1 MDICHRPREWDNE
14 FGELRLVRHPGQYT
28 VDVDKAEITSYSV
41 IDLLSWQESGA
52 LRVSPKFQRRGVWST
67 AAKGHLID
75 SILLGYSIP
84 PIHIRLAD
92 AAGGRIVR
100 EVIDGQQRV
109 RAVFDFI
116 AGKYR
121 IPRSVSREW
130 GGKGFDELDN
140 ATRELLTLFSF
151 VVYQYKRLNDADVL
165 DMFSRLNMYSVS
177 LNAQELRN
185 GKWFGAFKRL
195 SYGLA
200 NESLEFWRQK
210 RIISESQ
217 IARMREAELVS
228 ELLVLQMDGLQDKK
242 KSLDVFY
249 DRLDEEWDFAS
260 IQWDVGRAATAR
272 TQPALYLSADESRAR
287 YLQTMTAIERAVG
300 EVLAEGPL
308 RRPALFYTLF
318 GAVHHV
324 LFGLPRGDSLP
335 LSGVGFNG
343 QMSKA
348 FQRAAVDLASVFEN
362 DGKSRNENL
371 SQFYGA
377 SAQQTDNVEPREIRL
392 RTLLGLVSDAL

>member
-1 MDICHRPREWDNE
+1 M
-14 FGELRLVRHPGQYT
+14 
-28 VDVDKAEITSYSV
+28 DVDKAEITSYSV

-52 LRVSPKFQRRGVWST
+52 LRVSPKFQRRGVWRT

-92 AAGGRIVR
+92 DAGGRIIR

-116 AGKYR
+116 AGKFR

-140 ATRELLTLFSF
+140 PAREALRLFSF

-185 GKWFGAFKRL
+185 GRWFGEFKRL

-200 NESLEFWRQK
+200 NESLEFWRRQ
-210 RIISESQ
+210 RIVTESQ
-217 IARMREAELVS
+217 IARMREVELVS
-228 ELLVLQMDGLQDKK
+228 ELLVLQMDGMQDKK
-242 KSLDVFY
+242 KSLDIFY
-249 DRLDEEWDFAS
+249 DRLDEEWAS
-260 IQWDVGRAATAR
+260 EAIIWTEGRSAGGRA
-272 TQPALYLSADESRAR
+272 QPARYFSAVEAQAR
-287 YLQTMTAIERAVG
+287 YRETMGSIEVALG
-300 EVLAEGPL
+300 DVLGEGPF

-318 GAVHHV
+318 GAVHHI
-324 LFGLPRGDSLP
+324 LFGLPRFETAP
-335 LSGVGFNG
+335 LSAVGINSQTG
-343 QMSKA
+343 RA
-348 FQRAAVDLASVFEN
+348 IRRAAGDIADVFEN
-362 DGKSRNENL
+362 GGKSRNPALER
-371 SQFYGA
+371 FFDA
-377 SAQQTDNVEPREIRL
+377 SSRQTDNLEPRKTRL
-392 RTLLGLVSDAL
+392 ISLLDTVKAAL

>member
-1 MDICHRPREWDNE
+1 
-14 FGELRLVRHPGQYT
+14 

-52 LRVSPKFQRRGVWST
+52 LRVSPKFQRRGVWGT

-92 AAGGRIVR
+92 GTGGRIVR

-121 IPRSVSREW
+121 IPRSVSKEW
-130 GGKGFDELDN
+130 GGKGFDELDDD
-140 ATRELLTLFSF
+140 AREALTLFSF
-151 VVYQYKRLNDADVL
+151 VVYQYKRLSDADVL

-185 GKWFGAFKRL
+185 GKWFGEFKRL
-195 SYGLA
+195 GYALA
-200 NESLEFWRQK
+200 NESLEFWRQQ
-210 RIISESQ
+210 RIVSESQ

-242 KSLDVFY
+242 RSLDVFY
-249 DRLDEEWDFAS
+249 AHLDEEWGPSPID
-260 IQWDVGRAATAR
+260 WETGRGTSAR
-272 TQPALYLSADESRAR
+272 TQPARYLSAEEAR
-287 YLQTMTAIERAVG
+287 ERYRHTMSAIEASVG
-300 EVLAEGPL
+300 DVLAEGPF

-318 GAVHHV
+318 AATHHV
-324 LFGLPRGDSLP
+324 LFGLPRLEGLP
-335 LSGVGFNG
+335 LARAGFDG
-343 QMSKA
+343 PMSKA
-348 FQRAAVDLASVFEN
+348 FQRVAVDVADVFVA
-362 DGKSRNENL
+362 DGKTRNENL
-371 SQFYGA
+371 TRFFGA
-377 SAQQTDNVEPREIRL
+377 SARQTDNLEPRETRL
-392 RTLLGLVSDAL
+392 RSLLGLIADAL